1 MENVKKIYKAF
12 NQQGGT
18 IHQLRE
24 KLSKAIKQD
33 KCLEAVVIDGYFEYL
48 FNCKH
53 EKLLNIE
60 LSILEARVN
69 LN

>member
-18 IHQLRE
+18 IHQLRD
-24 KLSKAIKQD
+24 KLTKAIKQD
-33 KCLEAVVIDGYFEYL
+33 KVLEAVIIDGYLDYIL
-48 FNCKH
+48 NLKH
-53 EKLLNIE
+53 EKLLSIE

>member
-1 MENVKKIYKAF
+1 MENVKKVYQAF

-18 IHQLRE
+18 IHHLRE
-24 KLSKAIKQD
+24 KLTKAIRQD
-33 KCLEAVVIDGYFEYL
+33 KCLEAVVIDGYLDYIL
-48 FNCKH
+48 NLKH
-53 EKLLNIE
+53 EKLLSIE